1 MRVECEAELNKTI
14 ADVEEF
20 MLTNGFTE
28 TTVRTYWYNWKQI
41 EKHAIE
47 KGYSCFSRE
56 WMLDFAYS
64 KCSDPNARRKRQVE
78 YNRIRAANLLAD
90 FIEYKAV
97 SHSLNFVPDNPL
109 RIVVRSAKAA
119 MKALNYSESSIEK
132 FEDIGYH
139 LAEYGHANGYFEFKS
154 EWIMAAV
161 PKVFESTSEMTSRA
175 QRRCLRPAEILCHF
189 NKFGSIPGK
198 MAVSKTFPAKYD
210 ALIQAK
216 ELYCETHRLSEACR
230 HSFNVT
236 CNDFAAYL
244 VNSNITL
251 EMLNI
256 DMVRKYFIEKS
267 YHATS
272 SKKLLRY
279 VFRSLFKTAYA
290 EQNGMEVVGESF
302 DDNVSG
308 MTFTRKGLGQLEEAV
323 AENKID
329 VVLVKDLSRLG
340 RHRTQTAL
348 FIDHLRENNVKV
360 YSVTE
365 GIDTTNEND
374 DLRIGFKQI
383 FNDFYAKDISKKVR
397 AGMRQKQKSNGLVL
411 TLPLGY
417 YLDRNTN
424 KIEIDDSSAEIVREV
439 FKLYTD
445 GYGFSAI
452 AKQMNERGIHSPE
465 YHQNRRLAD
474 CKPAISKRYL
484 WVQTAVKRILTNELY
499 IGTMVNHKTVT
510 SKIYKTKTDVAQDEQ
525 YRHEDFC
532 EPIIDR
538 TTWEQAQFLLR
549 QRSETKPRASGGN
562 KIHRYSGLIRCA
574 ECGSCFVAKTRKWCG
589 REYIEYTCNGNH
601 RYGKNYCTPHRVRE
615 ALLDEVLG
623 FEIENL
629 RDFIMAESERYEQI
643 IKEWLKRKPQY
654 EQKNRSTRRK
664 NPHPEATD

>member
-1 MRVECEAELNKTI
+1 MNSLQNQR
-14 ADVEEF
+14 
-20 MLTNGFTE
+20 
-28 TTVRTYWYNWKQI
+28 QI
-41 EKHAIE
+41 
-47 KGYSCFSRE
+47 
-56 WMLDFAYS
+56 
-64 KCSDPNARRKRQVE
+64 
-78 YNRIRAANLLAD
+78 LL
-90 FIEYKAV
+90 E
-97 SHSLNFVPDNPL
+97 
-109 RIVVRSAKAA
+109 
-119 MKALNYSESSIEK
+119 
-132 FEDIGYH
+132 
-139 LAEYGHANGYFEFKS
+139 
-154 EWIMAAV
+154 
-161 PKVFESTSEMTSRA
+161 
-175 QRRCLRPAEILCHF
+175 
-189 NKFGSIPGK
+189 
-198 MAVSKTFPAKYD
+198 
-210 ALIQAK
+210 
-216 ELYCETHRLSEACR
+216 
-230 HSFNVT
+230 
-236 CNDFAAYL
+236 
-244 VNSNITL
+244 
-251 EMLNI
+251 
-256 DMVRKYFIEKS
+256 
-267 YHATS
+267 
-272 SKKLLRY
+272 
-279 VFRSLFKTAYA
+279 YA

-323 AENKID
+323 SENKID

-374 DLRIGFKQI
+374 DLLIGFKQI

-424 KIEIDDSSAEIVREV
+424 KIEIDDNGAEIVREV

-474 CKPAISKRYL
+474 WKPAISKRYL

-532 EPIIDR
+532 EPNIDR

-623 FEIENL
+623 FEVENL

-654 EQKNRSTRRK
+654 EQKIAQHEEKILTLKQQIEDLIMERISDREHSETYNTMIAKREEEISTHEKSIADCRNYDKVCKQQREYLK
-664 NPHPEATD
+664 NTTNVLNDILTEGVISNANLRMLVKGITVHQREDKSLDIKFEMNGEFANSTVFVGEFVDELESVG